1 MADIVISEFMDA
13 DIANEVLGEFDLLY
27 DPSLVDNRQA
37 LLAALADAR
46 AIIVRN
52 RTQVDGEL
60 LVHGPNIKVVGR
72 LGVGLDNIDLDAC
85 RSRNVMVCPATGAN
99 DVAVAEYAIA
109 AALILLRGVWHS
121 GQKMLAGQWPR
132 TDLMGREAQGKRFG
146 LIGFGSIARQV
157 AARAQ
162 ALGMEVSAYDPYL
175 AEDDPAWTGVTRV
188 TLDEIATGC
197 DVISAHVPL
206 SDETRHIVD
215 ADFVRQM
222 RAGAILINT
231 ARGGV
236 VEEAVVIEALRGGQ
250 LGGAALDV
258 FESEPLDASGG
269 AVFEGV
275 PNLLLTPH
283 IAGITEEANQRVS
296 RVTAENVLNYL
307 RQ

>member
-37 LLAALADAR
+37 LLSALADAR

-60 LVHGPNIKVVGR
+60 LEHGPNINVVGR

-175 AEDDPAWTGVTRV
+175 AEDDPAWTSVTRV

-296 RVTAENVLNYL
+296 RVTAENVLKYL

>member
-37 LLAALADAR
+37 LLSALADAR

-60 LVHGPNIKVVGR
+60 LEHGPNINVVGR

-175 AEDDPAWTGVTRV
+175 AEDDPAWTSVTRV

-258 FESEPLDASGG
+258 FESEPLDTSGG

-296 RVTAENVLNYL
+296 RVTAENVLKYL